1 MAWPFRMVN
10 GTFMLSTGKEQFFF
24 ETYTGLLAIGSTDK
38 VSSIGSFQKE
48 LVYKYCSGSIIGED
62 GKSHKIW
69 DYLDLN

>member
-1 MAWPFRMVN
+1 MTSFLFVMAVVFNRLLN
-10 GTFMLSTGKEQFFF
+10 SLF
-24 ETYTGLLAIGSTDK
+24 ETYPGFSDWINGK

-48 LVYKYCSGSIIGED
+48 LVYKYCSGGIIGED